1 VSSRAT
7 SFEIVESFH
16 FLFEWV
22 MLWGLMVVLRDA
34 FCRLVVT
41 SSFINVFGDFW
52 CFRGVAFLLALI
64 SVLGV

>member
-1 VSSRAT
+1 
-7 SFEIVESFH
+7 
-16 FLFEWV
+16 
-22 MLWGLMVVLRDA
+22 MLWGLMVVLREA

-41 SSFINVFGDFW
+41 SSIINVFGDFW